1 MVFANLAGTREPLEI
16 PRGDWRAVP
25 CADVT
30 GDLSKLRLTLKE
42 TGALSEPERAA
53 LLALFRASYRQANP
67 EFLEKSLET
76 LRWAALAHQGERPVG
91 FGLGETRVMNLP
103 RLPAQVVSLAGLCC
117 VRSEFRRRGLFG
129 RLEQTVLTA
138 QEMPAAPRRLF
149 CGRMAHPAALR
160 TIARFQT
167 VLPKAGR
174 RLTSWQREVGRAI
187 AEAYG
192 VHGFDPE
199 TFVCIGP
206 GKPIGYPDIAFDVEP
221 DEWKLFEP
229 VDRDRGD
236 ALLAIAWA
244 PDAPPGW

>member
-1 MVFANLAGTREPLEI
+1 VA
-16 PRGDWRAVP
+16 
-25 CADVT
+25 
-30 GDLSKLRLTLKE
+30 GDLSGLDLTLKE
-42 TGALSEPERAA
+42 TDDLSGVEREA

-67 EFLEKSLET
+67 GFLEKSLET
-76 LRWAALAHQGERPVG
+76 LRWAALAHQEGRPVG
-91 FGLGETRVMNLP
+91 FGLGETRVMDLP

-117 VRSEFRRRGLFG
+117 VRDELRRRGLFG
-129 RLEQTVLTA
+129 RLEQMVLTA
-138 QEMPAAPRRLF
+138 RDVPPAPRRLF

-160 TIARFQT
+160 TIARFPT
-167 VLPKAGR
+167 VLPRAGHC
-174 RLTSWQREVGRAI
+174 LTPWQREVGRAI

-192 VHGFDPE
+192 VYGFDPE

-206 GKPIGYPDIAFDVEP
+206 GEPIGYPDIEFEVEP
-221 DEWKLFEP
+221 DEWELFES